1 MRHLNSQ
8 RLNAWLTLW
17 MWSYVTVNAA
27 SPEWLRSQ
35 GCVPLLFVLFR
46 LVENEMT
53 DDAAPHLADMIQANT
68 GLTHLWWGQHS
79 ISLHPVYTAWIGA
92 LTQLSV
98 LCKSLLVGLQVNQQP
113 VHCGRD
119 QAARWGPRSQQ
130 STQRDMVSISSNWHL
145 GLLFSPQGYV
155 RPSRGWVIIWSP
167 TYSGHKLKLVR
178 DWSVTV
184 RLLNALLSLPTWT
197 KTGN

>member
-1 MRHLNSQ
+1 MLPLQSDYSLRAVCRYCLCFLGWWRMKWPMMQLHT
-8 RLNAWLTLW
+8 WLTWFRQTLVW
-17 MWSYVTVNAA
+17 PTCGEDNTA
-27 SPEWLRSQ
+27 SV
-35 GCVPLLFVLFR
+35 CTLF
-46 LVENEMT
+46 T
-53 DDAAPHLADMIQANT
+53 
-68 GLTHLWWGQHS
+68 QH
-79 ISLHPVYTAWIGA
+79 GA

-98 LCKSLLVGLQVNQQP
+98 LCKSLLVCLQVNQQP

-178 DWSVTV
+178 DGSVTV

-197 KTGN
+197 KTEN